1 MLGRMFNT
9 RQPNCGNPPTLTVM
23 AIQRDDDDEP
33 EIVLRNLM
41 ERFRT
46 AEERALIKRGIAL
59 WTSAERLLGIVPFAD
74 TTLPRNKIN

>member
-1 MLGRMFNT
+1 MVRQMFNT
-9 RQPNCGNPPTLTVM
+9 RQPNCGNPRTLTVM
-23 AIQRDDDDEP
+23 AIQRDDDTP
-33 EIVLRNLM
+33 EIALRNLM

-59 WTSAERLLGIVPFAD
+59 WTHAERLLGIVPSAD

>member
-1 MLGRMFNT
+1 MLGQMFNT
-9 RQPNCGNPPTLTVM
+9 RQPNCGNPPTLRVM
-23 AIQRDDDDEP
+23 AIHRDDDDEP